1 MLRILTFSLVLL
13 LAACDSAQVI
23 MSRAYTEK
31 GLLNVNN
38 VRLGYVWIWD
48 RSSDQIQRVDIISP
62 QPSNKFSDQTGF
74 DTSVSFETG
83 AKFNGNVTLT
93 AAEVSALEAEV
104 SRRSVLKTENLR
116 TEAFRSPV
124 QGLIDALNGDPDKF
138 IASLQLMDV
147 ISSNGEKLYVVADEV
162 GFSEFTE
169 LSIDGKTALGTEFEA
184 SSVKA
189 NLKFEV
195 IDAGKLEFRGRDGGL
210 APTFFRFSI
219 IRPILGSDNN
229 PKFRTETTAALSD
242 FLELVKQG
250 KF

>member
-1 MLRILTFSLVLL
+1 
-13 LAACDSAQVI
+13 

-48 RSSDQIQRVDIISP
+48 RSTDQIQRVDIISP
-62 QPSNKFSDQTGF
+62 LESNKFSDRTGF

-83 AKFNGNVTLT
+83 AKFNGNVSLT
-93 AAEVSALEAEV
+93 DAEVSALEAEA
-104 SRRSVLKTENLR
+104 SRRAVLKSENLR

-124 QGLIDALNGDPDKF
+124 QGLIDALNGNPTKF

-147 ISSNGEKLYVVADEV
+147 INSNGEKLYVVADEV
-162 GFSEFTE
+162 GYSEATE
-169 LSIDGKTALGTEFEA
+169 LSVDGKTAVGTDFEA
-184 SSVKA
+184 GNVKA
-189 NLKFEV
+189 NLKFEI
-195 IDAGKLEFRGRDGGL
+195 IDAGKLEFRGRDGSL

-219 IRPILGSDNN
+219 IRPTLGSDNN
-229 PKFRTETTAALSD
+229 PKFKTETSVALSE
-242 FLELVKQG
+242 FLAVVKAG